1 MINKRK
7 NKKCQSEFEEDNI
20 ITQKSSDNQLES
32 SKTQIKNEKE
42 CNSQQLFEEQTS
54 NLLKNIK
61 SNLID
66 SLNQSGEDGEDIIK
80 CEENK
85 EKTEKNEEV
94 FKKKENDFQKKKEK
108 IKIEEDFKNIKEK
121 KKNINAR
128 LSKKFKKQKTEFI
141 NPETLEINEAI
152 QKSKKT
158 SHQNVK
164 ELPKSIN
171 FIIINN
177 IRDKTTIKKSS
188 QIIEQPTNNNT
199 PNNVNTISNTNNL
212 ANVNNINIINNVA
225 NMINLNNANNNIN
238 NANNLANMINVNNAN
253 NNINNANNLANVNNI
268 NIINNVA
275 NMINLNNANNN
286 INNANNLANWPNLNN
301 INNLNFNDF
310 NDFTLLLNNY
320 DINEED
326 ILNFE
331 KISEI
336 CSNHPNRP

>member
-66 SLNQSGEDGEDIIK
+66 SLNQSGDVIIK

-212 ANVNNINIINNVA
+212 ANVNNINIINTVA
-225 NMINLNNANNNIN
+225 IMT
-238 NANNLANMINVNNAN
+238 NVNNAN

-268 NIINNVA
+268 NNINNVA

-310 NDFTLLLNNY
+310 NDFPLLLNNY

>member
-66 SLNQSGEDGEDIIK
+66 SLNQSGEDIIK

-141 NPETLEINEAI
+141 TPETLEINEAI

-225 NMINLNNANNNIN
+225 NMIN
-238 NANNLANMINVNNAN
+238 V
-253 NNINNANNLANVNNI
+253 
-268 NIINNVA
+268 
-275 NMINLNNANNN
+275 NNANNN

-310 NDFTLLLNNY
+310 NDFPLLLNNY